1 MNKIII
7 VYISYDHHILLVLQ
21 HVENNAIRTDFKTQE
36 DRKQN
41 LHTALM
47 KDGLKYFAHL
57 LYAKGCKSPTET
69 DLQYRRKDH
78 ISHFISR
85 LSHCQESDRQM
96 WFINQEIELFK
107 LRFSSLDKEGIEKL
121 LSMHNIDC
129 QQVRN

>member
-1 MNKIII
+1 M
-7 VYISYDHHILLVLQ
+7 
-21 HVENNAIRTDFKTQE
+21 ENNAIRTDFKTQE

-57 LYAKGCKSPTET
+57 LYAKGYKSTET
-69 DLQYRRKDH
+69 DLQCRRKDH

-129 QQVRN
+129 QQVQN